1 MSARLTNLVLD
12 TNIVLDC
19 WVFADPAVR
28 DLTAAMETR
37 RIRPIVHEFSLAEL
51 QRALAYPKFR
61 LDETEQRH
69 VLERYRALAIV
80 APVPEGFSRETL
92 LLPAGFPRCRD
103 EDDQPFLA
111 LAYHARADGL
121 VTKDKAIL
129 RLGRGA
135 RKFGV
140 AILAPAQCVP
150 QVV

>member
-1 MSARLTNLVLD
+1 MNYVLD

-19 WVFADPAVR
+19 WVFADPAVS
-28 DLTAAMETR
+28 DLTAAIEAGR
-37 RIRPIVHEFSLAEL
+37 VRPIVHELALAEL
-51 QRALAYPKFR
+51 QRTLAYSRFR
-61 LDETEQRH
+61 LDEADQRE
-69 VLERYRALAIV
+69 VLERYRALAIG
-80 APVPEGFSRETL
+80 APMPQGFSRETL
-92 LLPAGFPRCRD
+92 LLPPGFPRCRD

-129 RLGRGA
+129 QLGRRA